1 MARQSKEIKTG
12 TIPVDIAFHISDHL
26 EIQDMEN
33 WAEALGMQ
41 EQFREKIL
49 EAKQMHSRIE
59 NLRFLNANM
68 IETVATTD
76 YRLTFRTMKRL
87 IAQAESRSK
96 WHENLDEGENT
107 PIQKVYGGFTGL
119 KEDGRFLEMR
129 FASDGQY
136 PDF

>member
-1 MARQSKEIKTG
+1 
-12 TIPVDIAFHISDHL
+12 
-26 EIQDMEN
+26 
-33 WAEALGMQ
+33 
-41 EQFREKIL
+41 
-49 EAKQMHSRIE
+49 
-59 NLRFLNANM
+59 M

-87 IAQAESRSK
+87 IPQAGSRFK
-96 WHENLDEGENT
+96 WHENLNESENT
-107 PIQKVYGGFTGL
+107 PTQKVYGGFTGL